1 MFVLLAMSRETPQ
14 QAADRALAEWQVQ
27 RSAGIPPAQRQI
39 PDDAFSRDL
48 APIRQAISRS
58 K

>member
-14 QAADRALAEWQVQ
+14 QFADRALAEWQVQ
-27 RSAGIPPAQRQI
+27 RKAGVKPAERQI

>member
-27 RSAGIPPAQRQI
+27 RKAGVPAEKRQI

-48 APIRQAISRS
+48 EIIRQVMERS
-58 K
+58 